1 MNYRKTYFLDSKDVE
16 LFKGFKRLFFRTL
29 LLTTI
34 FFIAIFII
42 NNYQKKAIVA
52 NQLVAHTKDVIYQS
66 EKTISLVKDYETSAR
81 GYIISGNEDFLAP
94 GIAAKD
100 SIGTA
105 LIKLRKI
112 VYDNVLQQTTVDS
125 LAYFVNKRIEIS
137 NEGIVLRKYKN
148 LQAALAFVSNGSGKK
163 CMDTIRVLQAL
174 IQLRENNLLAY
185 RSVEN
190 NKAAMVYRVILI
202 SVLVAFFIMLIIL
215 FWQAWHN
222 LNEYQIRQKEIN
234 MLLRQLATSLINAQK
249 IAHLG
254 SWEWNIKNNEE
265 QWSDEL
271 YRIFGYEPDAITINH
286 HTFINAIHPY
296 DKERVDKIISNTIE
310 KKQPYNIQFRIILPN
325 GTIKYVHARGELC
338 SNQQQPMIMTGTLQ
352 DITDRVLKDKE
363 KDHLSIILEKTN
375 KVARVGWWEVD
386 VKSGKIKWSSVIKD
400 IMEVPKNYEP
410 CAANYDNFIKDDVS
424 KKMLEQAFADAI
436 LFGHPYDITLSFV
449 TAKGNTI
456 MARSVGQAEF
466 EDGECVRIFG
476 ILQQVN
482 MQKIFSS
489 N

>member
-1 MNYRKTYFLDSKDVE
+1 VKYKKRYFLHSKDAE
-16 LFKGFKRLFFRTL
+16 LFGSFRRLFFRTL

-42 NNYQKKAIVA
+42 NHYQKKAILA

-81 GYIISGNEDFLAP
+81 GFVISGNEDFLAP

-105 LIKLRKI
+105 LIQLRK
-112 VYDNVLQQTTVDS
+112 VVSDNLAQQATVDS

-137 NEGIVLRKYKN
+137 DEGIVLRKYKS

-163 CMDTIRVLQAL
+163 CMDTIRALQAL
-174 IQLRENNLLAY
+174 IQLREKNVLANRNY
-185 RSVEN
+185 EN
-190 NKAAMVYRVILI
+190 NKAAIVYRAILI
-202 SVLVAFFIMLIIL
+202 SILVAFFIMLIIL

-234 MLLRQLATSLINAQK
+234 MLLRQLATSLIHAQK

-254 SWEWNIKNNEE
+254 SWEWNIENNEE

-271 YRIFGYEPDAITINH
+271 YRIFGYEPGSITINH

-296 DKERVDKIISNTIE
+296 DKEMVDKTIANTIE

-325 GTIKYVHARGELC
+325 GMVKYVHARGEL
-338 SNQQQPMIMTGTLQ
+338 SNNQQQPMIMTGTLQ
-352 DITDRVLKDKE
+352 DITERVLKDKE

-386 VKSGKIKWSSVIKD
+386 VKLGKIKWSSVIKD
-400 IMEVPKNYEP
+400 IMEVPKDYEP
-410 CAANYDNFIKDDVS
+410 GAINYDSFIKDDAS

-436 LFGHPYDITLSFV
+436 LFGNPYDITLSFI

-456 MARSVGQAEF
+456 MARSVGQAQF
-466 EDGECVRIFG
+466 EDGECVSVFG